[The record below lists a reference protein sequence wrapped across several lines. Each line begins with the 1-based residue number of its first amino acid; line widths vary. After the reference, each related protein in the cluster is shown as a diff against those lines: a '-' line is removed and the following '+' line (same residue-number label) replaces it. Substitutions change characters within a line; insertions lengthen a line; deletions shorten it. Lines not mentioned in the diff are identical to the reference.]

1 MGNIRRSRGY
11 SFEHLL
17 VRKLNNEYWTARRL
31 GGSSTN
37 LPDIIAV
44 NNLESILLSVEAK
57 SGTGDNL
64 YVPGDQIRR
73 CVEIKEMFS
82 AYKSSHVILAFK
94 FMTKRRIRVKGTL
107 SYGSRKLREY
117 YKIADK
123 YIKYEFPPTI
133 KCNYSGKTFEII
145 DNNTSL
151 CRLKDYDMPFVPR

>member
-17 VRKLNNEYWTARRL
+17 VQKLNSENWTARRL

-44 NNLESILLSVEAK
+44 NNVESILLSVEAK

-73 CVEIKEMFS
+73 CVEIKEMFRE
-82 AYKSSHVILAFK
+82 YKSSHVILAFK
-94 FMTKRRIRVKGTL
+94 FMTKRRIKIKGTL
-107 SYGSRKLREY
+107 SYGSRKLKEY

-123 YIKYEFPPTI
+123 YTKYDIPPTI
-133 KCNYSGKTFEII
+133 KCNYFGKTFEIM
-145 DNNTSL
+145 DNKTSL
-151 CRLKDYDMPFVPR
+151 CRLRDYNMPFLLQ